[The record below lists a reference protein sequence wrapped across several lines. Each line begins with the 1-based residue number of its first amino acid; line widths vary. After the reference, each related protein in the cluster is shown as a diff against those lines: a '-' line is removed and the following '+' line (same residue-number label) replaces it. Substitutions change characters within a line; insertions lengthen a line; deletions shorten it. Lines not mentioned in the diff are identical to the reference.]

1 MFLARKNCVKSSLVL
16 GIYMILLAL
25 NAGSSRAQ
33 TTISVPTNYPTIQ
46 SAINAAN
53 NGDTVLVSPG
63 TYVENINFNGKA
75 IAVTSSNGP
84 ATTIIDGNHNGTVV
98 TFNHSETAA
107 SVLSGFTV
115 RNGFQ
120 SGGFGG
126 GISVSSASPTISA
139 NLITGN
145 HAATGIGI
153 FVSGGSSL
161 IKNNT
166 ISNNDQTGAGDGGSG
181 GGGILVFGSS
191 SGTVQIIANTITNN
205 SLMGGGSGGGISC
218 AGGGALLQGNLISGN
233 AVYNDGGGITAYNI
247 SVPLTIVENVIVNN
261 SAVTGKGGGISLL
274 LPSSSA
280 SVLVTNNTIANNTAY
295 ANTSGIYT
303 TGFAQT
309 ATLTN
314 NTVVAPAGQ
323 NPVTCDGSYSTVSP
337 TFSHNDAYS
346 VGSSSS
352 GFFGFCVAG
361 SSGNFSADPLF
372 LSASSNDFHLFSA
385 SPAVDA
391 GDNSASGLPAAD
403 FDSNPR
409 LSDGNGDSTAVIDLG
424 AFELTPTSAAAL
436 APNQLTFA
444 ALPVGSSSSAQTATF
459 TARGATA
466 SQITSVQITGD
477 FAQTSTCPQYLALLS
492 PQSVP
497 PGSACAFN
505 VTFTPAVSGSR
516 SGLLV
521 VNQTNG
527 TSLTVSLSGTGTSAN
542 TPLGSLSTSS
552 LSFTEAVGDTNFTK
566 TVTLSN
572 VGGAPLSLS
581 SIATN
586 GAAFSQNNTCGD
598 SLAAG
603 ASCVINVS
611 FTASASNTYTGEL
624 DILDTPDALS
634 YAVSLSGTA
643 VDFSINPSI
652 SSLSL
657 SPGSAAQE
665 LIALKS
671 SSGGNYPYTVSLS
684 CSGLPGNASCTFGPA
699 TNIVGSASNLTI
711 FGQSQVA
718 VGTFSVTITGLS
730 GNGAARSA
738 QIQLTVKPSI
748 VLSQPSLTFSAQPV
762 GNLSTPSTVT
772 LTNNS
777 TGNFPLSFIGAT
789 GRFLMQSNNCPSS
802 LPPNS
807 SCTVSVSFLP
817 QTYGPAAGSLSIL
830 DTIDS
835 LSYSVAL
842 SGTGVDFS
850 LTPSALSSNLLAG
863 SSVQIPVTVTAQG
876 GPYTNSVALSCT
888 GLPANTAC
896 SFSPAAIQSG
906 FSSTTSTMTI
916 ASQSLAVGGTY
927 SITITG
933 GTSFGRSNVSQFQ
946 LTILKPS
953 IVLSASSL
961 NYPFQAV
968 GSTSSGTNVTLIN
981 NGAGPFN
988 FTSIA
993 TPTSFTQTNNCTPV
1007 LAVNSSCS
1015 VNVAF
1020 DPVAYGQASGSLSIQ
1035 DNVDGLSYSVALGGV
1050 GVDFSVSTS
1059 PAAATVV
1066 RGNSVGF
1073 IVSVSPLGGPYA
1085 RSVAFSCSG
1094 LPAGAACAFSS
1105 QAVVPGSSG
1114 SAVNLTITTDQK
1126 VVMPGTYLITVL
1138 GSSSATHTSQI
1149 QVTVTKNKNN

>member
-1 MFLARKNCVKSSLVL
+1 MSWPLAASAKCVCLAVSGAFLLS
-16 GIYMILLAL
+16 LLATPV
-25 NAGSSRAQ
+25 NAQ
-33 TTISVPTNYPTIQ
+33 NTILVPGNYPTIQ
-46 SAINAAN
+46 AAINAAS

-63 TYVENINFNGKA
+63 TYVENINVNGKA
-75 IAVTSSNGP
+75 ITVTSSNGP
-84 ATTIIDGNHNGTVV
+84 LTTIIDGNHNGTVV

-107 SVLSGFTV
+107 SVLSGFTI

-120 SGGFGG
+120 NGGFGG
-126 GISVSSASPTISA
+126 GISISSASPTVSS

-153 FVSGGSSL
+153 FVNGGSSL

-166 ISNNDQTGAGDGGSG
+166 ISNNDQTGAGSGGSG
-181 GGGILVFGSS
+181 GGGILVFGAS

-205 SLMGGGSGGGISC
+205 SLLSGGQGGGISS

-247 SVPLTIVENVIVNN
+247 SAPLTIVENVIVNN
-261 SAVTGKGGGISLL
+261 TALTGKGGGMNLL

-303 TGFAQT
+303 TGFAQS
-309 ATLTN
+309 ATLAN
-314 NTVVAPAGQ
+314 NIVVAPAGQ
-323 NPVTCDGSYSTVSP
+323 NPVTCDGTYSTVSP

-346 VGSSSS
+346 IGSSSS

-372 LSASSNDFHLFSA
+372 LSAANNDFHLAVA
-385 SPAVDA
+385 SPAIDA
-391 GDNSASGLPAAD
+391 GDSSSPNLPVAD
-403 FDSNPR
+403 FDGNPR
-409 LSDGNGDSTAVIDLG
+409 ITAGNTGGAAAVDLG
-424 AFELTPTSAAAL
+424 AFEMTPTSSSTITPAQLSFAAL
-436 APNQLTFA
+436 AVESTSP
-444 ALPVGSSSSAQTATF
+444 PQTASL
-459 TARGATA
+459 TATGATS
-466 SQITSVQITGD
+466 SQITSVQISGD
-477 FAQTSTCPQYLALLS
+477 FAQTNNCPQLIAPLS
-492 PQSVP
+492 PQSLPSGTSCSFTV
-497 PGSACAFN
+497 A
-505 VTFTPAVSGSR
+505 FTPTIPGPR
-516 SGLLV
+516 NGTLTI
-521 VNQTNG
+521 NQSNG
-527 TSLTVSLSGTGTSAN
+527 TSLTLPLSGTGA
-542 TPLGSLSTSS
+542 PGPIGSLSVSS
-552 LSFTEAVGDTNFTK
+552 LAFTEAVGDSSVNK
-566 TVTLSN
+566 LVTLSN
-572 VGGAPLSLS
+572 LGNAPLTIS
-581 SIATN
+581 SVTTS
-586 GAAFSQNNTCGD
+586 GTVFSQTNDCGT

-603 ASCVINVS
+603 AVCSISVT

-624 DILDTPDALS
+624 DILDTPDTLS

-657 SPGSAAQE
+657 SPGSAVQE
-665 LIALKS
+665 IIALK

-699 TNIVGSASNLTI
+699 TAIVGSAPNLTI
-711 FGQSQVA
+711 YGQSQVA
-718 VGTFSVTITGLS
+718 VGTFPVTITGVS
-730 GNGAARSA
+730 GNGATRSA

-748 VLSQPSLTFSAQPV
+748 VLSATSLTFSAQAV
-762 GNLSTPSTVT
+762 GNASTPSSVT

-777 TGNFPLSFIGAT
+777 TGNFPLSFIGAS

-817 QTYGPAAGSLSIL
+817 QTYGPAAGSLSIM

-835 LSYSVAL
+835 SSYSVAL

-850 LTPSALSSNLLAG
+850 LTPSANSTNLLAG
-863 SSVQIPVTVTAQG
+863 STVQIPVTVTAQG
-876 GPYTNSVALSCT
+876 GLYTNSVALSCT

-906 FSSTTSTMTI
+906 FSSITSTMTI

-933 GTSFGRSNVSQFQ
+933 GTSFGRTNVSQFQ

-953 IVLSASSL
+953 IVLSTSSL

-993 TPTSFTQTNNCTPV
+993 TPTSFTQTNNCPSV

-1020 DPVAYGQASGSLSIQ
+1020 DPVAYGQASGGLSIQ

-1059 PAAATVV
+1059 PAAATVI
-1066 RGNSVGF
+1066 RGNSAGF

-1085 RSVAFSCSG
+1085 KSVAFSCSG

-1105 QAVVPGSSG
+1105 QAVLPGSSG

>member
-1 MFLARKNCVKSSLVL
+1 MFPARKNCVKSSLVL
-16 GIYMILLAL
+16 GIYTILLAL

-33 TTISVPTNYPTIQ
+33 TTITVPTNYPTIQ

-63 TYVENINFNGKA
+63 TYVENINFSGKA
-75 IAVTSSNGP
+75 ITVTSSNGSV
-84 ATTIIDGNHNGTVV
+84 TTIIDGNHNGTVV

-107 SVLSGFTV
+107 SVLSGFTI

-126 GISVSSASPTISA
+126 GISVSSASPTISS

-166 ISNNDQTGAGDGGSG
+166 ISNNDQTGAGSGGSG
-181 GGGILVFGSS
+181 GGGILVFGST
-191 SGTVQIIANTITNN
+191 SGTVQIVANTITNN
-205 SLMGGGSGGGISC
+205 SLLSGGPGGGISC

-247 SVPLTIVENVIVNN
+247 GAPLTIVENVIVNN
-261 SAVTGKGGGISLL
+261 TAVTGKGGGISLL

-280 SVLVTNNTIANNTAY
+280 SVLVMNNTIANNTAY

-303 TGFAQT
+303 TGFAQP
-309 ATLTN
+309 ATLAN
-314 NTVVAPAGQ
+314 NIVVAPAGQ
-323 NPVTCDGSYSTVSP
+323 NPVTCDGTYSTVSP

-346 VGSSSS
+346 IGSSSS

-372 LSASSNDFHLFSA
+372 LSASSNDFHLSSA

-424 AFELTPTSAAAL
+424 AFELTPTAAAAL

-459 TARGATA
+459 TASGATA

-505 VTFTPAVSGSR
+505 VTFTPAVSGTR
-516 SGLLV
+516 SGLLA

-527 TSLTVSLSGTGTSAN
+527 SSLTVSLSGTGTSAN

-572 VGGAPLSLS
+572 VGSAPLSLS

-586 GAAFSQNNTCGD
+586 GVPFSQNNTCGD

-611 FTASASNTYTGEL
+611 FTASPSDTYMGEL

-657 SPGSAAQE
+657 SPGSAVQE
-665 LIALKS
+665 LVALK

-699 TNIVGSASNLTI
+699 TAIVGSASNLTI

-718 VGTFSVTITGLS
+718 VGTFPVTITGVS
-730 GNGAARSA
+730 GNGATRSA

-748 VLSQPSLTFSAQPV
+748 VLSATSLTFSAQPV
-762 GNLSTPSTVT
+762 GNASTPATVT

-777 TGNFPLSFIGAT
+777 AGNFPLSFIGAT

-807 SCTVSVSFLP
+807 RCTVSVSFLP
-817 QTYGPAAGSLSIL
+817 QTYGPAAGSLSIM
-830 DTIDS
+830 DNIDNS
-835 LSYSVAL
+835 SYSVAL

-850 LTPSALSSNLLAG
+850 LTPSANSTNLLAG
-863 SSVQIPVTVTAQG
+863 STVQIPVTVTTQG
-876 GPYTNSVALSCT
+876 GL
-888 GLPANTAC
+888 
-896 SFSPAAIQSG
+896 
-906 FSSTTSTMTI
+906 
-916 ASQSLAVGGTY
+916 
-927 SITITG
+927 
-933 GTSFGRSNVSQFQ
+933 
-946 LTILKPS
+946 
-953 IVLSASSL
+953 
-961 NYPFQAV
+961 
-968 GSTSSGTNVTLIN
+968 
-981 NGAGPFN
+981 
-988 FTSIA
+988 
-993 TPTSFTQTNNCTPV
+993 
-1007 LAVNSSCS
+1007 
-1015 VNVAF
+1015 
-1020 DPVAYGQASGSLSIQ
+1020 
-1035 DNVDGLSYSVALGGV
+1035 
-1050 GVDFSVSTS
+1050 
-1059 PAAATVV
+1059 
-1066 RGNSVGF
+1066 
-1073 IVSVSPLGGPYA
+1073 
-1085 RSVAFSCSG
+1085 
-1094 LPAGAACAFSS
+1094 
-1105 QAVVPGSSG
+1105 
-1114 SAVNLTITTDQK
+1114 
-1126 VVMPGTYLITVL
+1126 
-1138 GSSSATHTSQI
+1138 
-1149 QVTVTKNKNN
+1149 